1 MKMHERLAAAIAESP
16 KTQTEIAREAGFTK
30 PNILSMLKRAQTRI
44 PLTRIYPLAK
54 ALDAD
59 GDLWMAAALA
69 EYEPALYDVLRPNL
83 TLPEATAAKASRG
96 GSIPVLNGMAAREEA
111 TIAG

>member
-1 MKMHERLAAAIAESP
+1 MKMHERLADAIARSP

-44 PLTRIYPLAK
+44 PLTRIYPLAR

-69 EYEPALYDVLRPNL
+69 EYEPALYEVLRPNL
-83 TLPEATAAKASRG
+83 TLPDISDFDASHAPDTSTRSAAVTRER
-96 GSIPVLNGMAAREEA
+96 AA
-111 TIAG
+111 AG

>member
-1 MKMHERLAAAIAESP
+1 MRMHERLAVAIARSP

-44 PLTRIYPLAK
+44 PLTRIYPLAR

-69 EYEPALYDVLRPNL
+69 EYEPGLYAVLRPHL
-83 TLPEATAAKASRG
+83 SLPDAAPVKPSRG
-96 GSIPVLNGMAAREEA
+96 GSIPVLNGMAAREE
-111 TIAG
+111 TVVGG